1 MGTWVTQQRM
11 EGVPEK
17 VLDLLTRPE
26 AIARWTPIPFELVDF
41 DRDRLAAGDKVHVCG
56 MLAGR
61 TLAFDIDVAD
71 AGDGRLAL
79 AATGPIDIDVEYVAR
94 PAVRGSEVRARVA
107 VSGQGLRGRVLAKAT
122 DALLAAGALNSAVGR
137 IASELRPEPALAA

>member
-1 MGTWVTQQRM
+1 MGTWVTEKRM
-11 EGVPEK
+11 EGVPDE
-17 VLDLLTRPE
+17 VLELLTRPE

-41 DRDRLAAGDKVHVCG
+41 RGDRLGAGDKVRVCG

-61 TLAFDIDVAD
+61 SLEFEVDVAD

-79 AATGPIDIDVEYVAR
+79 VATGPIHIDVEYVAR
-94 PAVRGSEVRARVA
+94 AAPRGSEVRARVA
-107 VSGQGLRGRVLAKAT
+107 VTGQGLRGRVLAKAT

-137 IASELRPEPALAA
+137 IARELAPEPALAA